1 MVCSID
7 ESALRRVAEAID
19 QLDADR
25 KSADSAALA
34 ARIAAVWAMVREIDP
49 ELARLASRYAD
60 PSELDPPGRL
70 YRCGI
75 HTDRAEY
82 RRYWSG

>member
-25 KSADSAALA
+25 QSADPAALA

-49 ELARLASRYAD
+49 ELARLASGYAN
-60 PSELDPPGRL
+60 PPG
-70 YRCGI
+70 
-75 HTDRAEY
+75 
-82 RRYWSG
+82 

>member
-1 MVCSID
+1 MVCSTD

-25 KSADSAALA
+25 QSADPAALA

-49 ELARLASRYAD
+49 ELARLASGYAN
-60 PSELDPPGRL
+60 PPG
-70 YRCGI
+70 
-75 HTDRAEY
+75 
-82 RRYWSG
+82 

>member
-19 QLDADR
+19 QLDAAR
-25 KSADSAALA
+25 GSADSAALA

-60 PSELDPPGRL
+60 PSE
-70 YRCGI
+70 
-75 HTDRAEY
+75 
-82 RRYWSG
+82 

>member
-1 MVCSID
+1 MCSID

-25 KSADSAALA
+25 KSVDSADLE

-49 ELARLASRYAD
+49 ELARLASRYATPAD
-60 PSELDPPGRL
+60 
-70 YRCGI
+70 
-75 HTDRAEY
+75 
-82 RRYWSG
+82 

>member
-1 MVCSID
+1 MVYSID

-25 KSADSAALA
+25 KSADSAALT

-49 ELARLASRYAD
+49 QLARLVAKYAN
-60 PSELDPPGRL
+60 PSD
-70 YRCGI
+70 
-75 HTDRAEY
+75 
-82 RRYWSG
+82 